1 MDQDLSKLGIFKRLV
16 ATVVA
21 LAVLFGLVAILLVL
35 IEVSS

>member
-16 ATVVA
+16 ATAVT

-35 IEVSS
+35 IEAGS